1 VGQWLRAFISDN
13 VLRAREVGKGCCEL
27 GKEGKVT
34 FLAGGKGGTG
44 LGNGSDERFAVGEE
58 SKRTTF

>member
-1 VGQWLRAFISDN
+1 
-13 VLRAREVGKGCCEL
+13 VGKDCCEL

-44 LGNGSDERFAVGEE
+44 LGNGSDEGFAVGEE
-58 SKRTTF
+58 NKKTIF